1 MLGNKILLVD
11 DEESILKSFG
21 MNFRQAGYNVT
32 TSSSGEEAV
41 AKIQEHHFDIVV
53 TDLSMPGLN
62 GIAVLVESKKHNPDI
77 GAIILTGYGD
87 TSLAIEALQFVAD
100 DYVLKPCDID
110 ELLLRIARILKN
122 KEAFQKVAFYETI
135 LPVCMY
141 CKSIRVDKNAVRA
154 VSGSEK
160 WVRIG
165 EYLHN
170 INGTDVS
177 HTICPQCKD
186 RAVKDKVLND
196 QIKA

>member
-32 TSSSGEEAV
+32 TASSGEEAV

-53 TDLSMPGLN
+53 TDLSMPGLD

-87 TSLAIEALQFVAD
+87 TSLAIEALQVVAD

-154 VSGSEK
+154 EPGGEK
-160 WVRIG
+160 WVRMG
-165 EYLHN
+165 EDLHN
-170 INGTDVS
+170 KNGTDVS

>member
-11 DEESILKSFG
+11 DEESILKSLCR
-21 MNFRQAGYNVT
+21 NFEQEGYNVT
-32 TSSSGEEAV
+32 TASSGEEAV
-41 AKIQEHHFDIVV
+41 EKIQAHHFDIVV
-53 TDLSMPGLN
+53 TDLSMPGLD

-87 TSLAIEALQFVAD
+87 TSSAIEALRLVAD
-100 DYVLKPCDID
+100 DYVLKPCDSE

-122 KEAFQKVAFYETI
+122 KEAFQKVTFYENI

-141 CKSIRVDKNAVRA
+141 CNSIRVDKGAVPY
-154 VSGSEK
+154 SEK
-160 WVRIG
+160 WVRME

-170 INGTDVS
+170 KNGTDVS

-186 RAVKDKVLND
+186 RAVKGKC
-196 QIKA
+196 